1 MKKLI
6 NFTLCLFL
14 CSGAA
19 FAEQSLSE
27 RIKLARNNNLGWP
40 AVTYAIDQKDSEVL
54 KFLID
59 MGENLEELTPG
70 TPVYWEYDPDSSPS
84 YWIYFDGFQPG
95 DSPLEHAIKIN
106 NVEAVRLLLTRR
118 LDHKA
123 NPSAT
128 KTIYS
133 KIHKTIKE
141 NPGLYFPGYNH
152 TPLTWFGTGPDS

>member
-70 TPVYWEYDPDSSPS
+70 TPA
-84 YWIYFDGFQPG
+84 
-95 DSPLEHAIKIN
+95 PLIGSISMGSNQAILLWN
-106 NVEAVRLLLTRR
+106 MRLKSTMLKR
-118 LDHKA
+118 
-123 NPSAT
+123 
-128 KTIYS
+128 
-133 KIHKTIKE
+133 
-141 NPGLYFPGYNH
+141 
-152 TPLTWFGTGPDS
+152 